1 MKILGIDPGTTSIGY
16 GVIESEKNALQV
28 VDFGCINAS
37 PKTFNNVR
45 IKTEPFNYLPLQL
58 KKIYDEVTN
67 LIERHH
73 PKELACEKLFMY
85 KNVKTA
91 MSVGQ
96 SRGVIILAGV
106 NSGIEVCEYTPL
118 QVKQSVVGYGK
129 ATKNQ
134 VQQMVKTLLNMKEIP
149 RPDDAADA
157 LAIAICHINSAGFG
171 RLVAYYNNP

>member
-1 MKILGIDPGTTSIGY
+1 MIILGIDPGTTSIGY
-16 GVIESEKNALQV
+16 GVVEKRKNCLYV

-37 PKTFNNVR
+37 PKIFNEIS
-45 IKTEPFNYLPLQL
+45 IKTESFNYLPLQL
-58 KKIYDEVTN
+58 RKIYDEVTS
-67 LIERHH
+67 LIERYH

-106 NSGIEVCEYTPL
+106 NAGIDVSEYTPL
-118 QVKQSVVGYGK
+118 QVKQSVVGYGR

-134 VQQMVKTLLNMKEIP
+134 VQQMVKMLLNMKEIP

-157 LAIAICHINSAGFG
+157 LAVAICHINSAG
-171 RLVAYYNNP
+171 LSKLIASHNHP